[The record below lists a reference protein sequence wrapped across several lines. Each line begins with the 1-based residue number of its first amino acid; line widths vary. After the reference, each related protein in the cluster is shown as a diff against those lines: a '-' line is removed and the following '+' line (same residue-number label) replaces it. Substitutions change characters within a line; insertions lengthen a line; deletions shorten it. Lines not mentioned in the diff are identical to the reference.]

1 MKTFIRSS
9 SFLLFFLLFSQ
20 SIMAETVSNPY
31 YEKRDCGTL
40 QLDSISQTENATVVY
55 GRYRR
60 LKKDDSL
67 SVTIQEVKLVD
78 RKTGV
83 EYSLK
88 NDGATIAQKKMLAAG
103 NAEDLRFTLCF
114 NPVPKISEYIDLT
127 GKCDTTLFNFYGI
140 DLSGVKHNDRPDFEY
155 EENAEFPGNIFQ
167 WLRNN
172 FVYPP
177 KAQAKGIAG
186 KVIVSFTVK
195 EDGSVSEV
203 KATSSPD
210 KILSKSAVELV
221 SKMPKWKPAIINGKP
236 VRSSF
241 SFPVIYRLQ

>member
-1 MKTFIRSS
+1 MKTFMRQIIV
-9 SFLLFFLLFSQ
+9 FLLFFVFSQ

-40 QLDSISQTENATVVY
+40 QLDSILQSENATIVY
-55 GRYRR
+55 GRYRK
-60 LKKDDSL
+60 LNKNDSL
-67 SVTIQEVKLVD
+67 CVVIQEAKLVD

-88 NDGATIAQKKMLAAG
+88 NDGATIAPNRMPAVG
-103 NAEDLRFTLCF
+103 NAEDLCFTLSF
-114 NPVPKISEYIDLT
+114 KPVPKAAELLDLT

-140 DLSGVKHNDRPDFEY
+140 DLSGAKQNDRPDFEY

-210 KILSKSAVELV
+210 KILSKAAVELV

>member
-1 MKTFIRSS
+1 MKTFMRQIIV
-9 SFLLFFLLFSQ
+9 FLLFFVFSQ
-20 SIMAETVSNPY
+20 NIMAETISRPY

-40 QLDSISQTENATVVY
+40 QLDSILQSENATIVY
-55 GRYRR
+55 GRYRK
-60 LKKDDSL
+60 LNKNDSL
-67 SVTIQEVKLVD
+67 CVVIQEAKLVD

-88 NDGATIAQKKMLAAG
+88 NDGATIAPKKMLAAG

-114 NPVPKISEYIDLT
+114 NPVPKTSEYVDLT

-210 KILSKSAVELV
+210 KILSKAAVELV